1 MSFDCLTFERMNLDV
16 SLVDLDARNKNLGT
30 LCTKSIRDQSV
41 LAEVSLE
48 RSVKTCLGRGSI
60 HQSHRSEIELFRHT
74 KQKHIRNTF
83 KYKTKAIRN
92 TFKYKTK
99 TLHRNRSPLFGL
111 DRELLENLFQTIS
124 KIASSWL
131 DAQCI

>member
-1 MSFDCLTFERMNLDV
+1 MSFDYLTFERMNLDT
-16 SLVDLDARNKNLGT
+16 LVDLDARNKNLGT

-83 KYKTKAIRN
+83 KYKTKTHQKHIQIQNKN
-92 TFKYKTK
+92 TLKHKTK
-99 TLHRNRSPLFGL
+99 TETDLHFTALNVNFWKIS
-111 DRELLENLFQTIS
+111 FQTIS
-124 KIASSWL
+124 
-131 DAQCI
+131 

>member
-74 KQKHIRNTF
+74 KQKHIRNTL
-83 KYKTKAIRN
+83 KHKTPQGVLILVLTNALSQYFPFLN
-92 TFKYKTK
+92 V
-99 TLHRNRSPLFGL
+99 S
-111 DRELLENLFQTIS
+111 IS
-124 KIASSWL
+124 N
-131 DAQCI
+131 